1 MSRTKAVILIL
12 VGIGFGL
19 LALVFAESGS
29 LVYIL
34 WAVSIC
40 LGSRLIKSTIQELLR
55 GRQRRGNFARVYRSE
70 LRCA

>member
-19 LALVFAESGS
+19 LALFLAESGS

-40 LGSRLIKSTIQELLR
+40 LVLYGIYLYANESRQDS
-55 GRQRRGNFARVYRSE
+55 N
-70 LRCA
+70 

>member
-12 VGIGFGL
+12 IGIGFGL
-19 LALVFAESGS
+19 LALVLAQSGS

-40 LGSRLIKSTIQELLR
+40 LVPYGIYLYANKSRQNSH
-55 GRQRRGNFARVYRSE
+55 
-70 LRCA
+70 

>member
-1 MSRTKAVILIL
+1 MSRTKAVILTL

-19 LALVFAESGS
+19 LALVLAQSGS

-40 LGSRLIKSTIQELLR
+40 LVLYGIYLYANKSRQNSH
-55 GRQRRGNFARVYRSE
+55 
-70 LRCA
+70 